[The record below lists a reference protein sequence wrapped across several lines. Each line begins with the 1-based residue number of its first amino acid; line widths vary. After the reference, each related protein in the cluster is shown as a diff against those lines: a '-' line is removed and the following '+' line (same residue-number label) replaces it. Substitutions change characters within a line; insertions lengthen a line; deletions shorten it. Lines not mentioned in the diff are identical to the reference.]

1 MYNKQW
7 DARKEIKILQ
17 TKLRGD
23 GKKRSQTHNNLRTFG
38 DGKKKSFE
46 NKIEAKEKR
55 MLENYSADK

>member
-38 DGKKKSFE
+38 DGKKNRSKT
-46 NKIEAKEKR
+46 K
-55 MLENYSADK
+55 